1 MRPGRTRQRGMTLLE
16 VMIVTAIIGLAIGV
30 SIMAVRHVTKTALR
44 EDTNRVA
51 QLMRAAQNMAQLS
64 GKQHRVVFDLEK
76 QQYRIEQC
84 GEAIALK
91 KSDKEAEPLEEV
103 PEEIAQAAAAA
114 GVPQE
119 LLTNVDPEM
128 AAKLGSALAGRPLG
142 QGPGSGCQVPT
153 LPNGDADGRGNERQM
168 NTDDDIKIRR
178 VIVQHLEDPVLDGV
192 VMVHFFPLGN
202 AEKSMVVIG
211 DDDGNYFTLLVHPFT
226 GRVEMRKGEVD
237 ADDYMRRD
245 AAGNRVEER

>member
-1 MRPGRTRQRGMTLLE
+1 MRRQRGMTLLE
-16 VMIVTAIIGLAIGV
+16 VIIVTAIIGLAVGV
-30 SIMAVRHVTKTALR
+30 SVMAVRHATKTALR
-44 EDTNRVA
+44 EDTNHVA

-64 GKQHRVVFDLEK
+64 GKQHRVVIDLDK
-76 QQYRIEQC
+76 QEYRIEQC

-91 KSDKEAEPLEEV
+91 KTDKEEIPEEV
-103 PEEIAQAAAAA
+103 PEDIAQAAAAA

-119 LLTNVDPEM
+119 LLANIDPEQ
-128 AAKLGSALAGRPLG
+128 AAKLGSALAGQPLG
-142 QGPGSGCQVPT
+142 QGPGSGCTVPT
-153 LPNGDADGRGNERQM
+153 LPNGDRDGRGNQRSM
-168 NTDDDIKIRR
+168 NTEDDIKIRR

-192 VMVHFFPLGN
+192 AMIHFFPLGN

-211 DDDGNYFTLLVHPFT
+211 DDDGNYYTLLVHPFT

>member
-1 MRPGRTRQRGMTLLE
+1 M
-16 VMIVTAIIGLAIGV
+16 
-30 SIMAVRHVTKTALR
+30 
-44 EDTNRVA
+44 
-51 QLMRAAQNMAQLS
+51 
-64 GKQHRVVFDLEK
+64 
-76 QQYRIEQC
+76 
-84 GEAIALK
+84 
-91 KSDKEAEPLEEV
+91 
-103 PEEIAQAAAAA
+103 
-114 GVPQE
+114 
-119 LLTNVDPEM
+119 
-128 AAKLGSALAGRPLG
+128 
-142 QGPGSGCQVPT
+142 PT

-202 AEKSMVVIG
+202 AEKSMVVVG
-211 DDDGNYFTLLVHPFT
+211 DDDGNYYTLLVHPFT